1 MLACWKVIQWMPVA
15 FPITRYSFWTVHPP
29 PGEGWNF
36 QTSPS
41 HIHHQS
47 LPFVGTTGCPW
58 QYGPQV
64 PHEITGRSSGSA
76 PSSGSSP
83 QAPRLSGWWLSLPR
97 FIFTLLFTTPQ
108 SRAPR
113 QRSTT
118 KSTAPPQVVS
128 IPLDLGSQPPCSQ
141 PVKKAQSLQHC
152 KEPPNSMKWLSFL
165 FEKEKTIRRQKCKP
179 HPAILNHLIERI
191 YVLPNL
197 HKLLFLHEFA
207 LGLYPC
213 IFMVTNH
220 LPLFFSFPVRYCT
233 PKSHFRQPVSWISI
247 PTVSVT
253 DFGHPI
259 SLLSTWI
266 PTSCCSQ
273 CWKIAPTAKFIVL

>member
-15 FPITRYSFWTVHPP
+15 FPIRRYSFSTVHPP

-97 FIFTLLFTTPQ
+97 FTLLFTMPQ

-141 PVKKAQSLQHC
+141 PVKKAQSLKHC

-165 FEKEKTIRRQKCKP
+165 FKIFITFISFASSPTKSSSTWKRKNIPTTKVQTTARDPQPP
-179 HPAILNHLIERI
+179 HRKDLCASESAQIALPA
-191 YVLPNL
+191 
-197 HKLLFLHEFA
+197 
-207 LGLYPC
+207 
-213 IFMVTNH
+213 
-220 LPLFFSFPVRYCT
+220 
-233 PKSHFRQPVSWISI
+233 WISVGALSLHLYGNKSSTTFHEI
-247 PTVSVT
+247 RVLVFLSDTVLQKATSV
-253 DFGHPI
+253 
-259 SLLSTWI
+259 
-266 PTSCCSQ
+266 SQ
-273 CWKIAPTAKFIVL
+273 SPG